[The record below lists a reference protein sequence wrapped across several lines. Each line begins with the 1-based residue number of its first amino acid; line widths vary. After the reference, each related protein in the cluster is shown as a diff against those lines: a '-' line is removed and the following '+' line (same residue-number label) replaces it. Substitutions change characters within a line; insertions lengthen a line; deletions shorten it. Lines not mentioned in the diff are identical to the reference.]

1 MTEMERESIGGAVL
15 VDPLG
20 GLILDP
26 SNELKFKGPFDDY
39 VTVSLWIKN
48 PTEKRIAFK
57 IKTTAPKRY
66 CVKPNSGVLDS
77 QQSMKVNVLLQPFN
91 YDPNEKNK
99 HKFMV
104 QYMYLNESEMQL
116 SVNDILN
123 MWKDVAPTRLL
134 DIKLKCLFEQTESEQ
149 QTKQDQTKTE
159 SKPVQQVAQPQT
171 IQHETKSQNR
181 NVEVSSTANDFESA
195 PSSLVN
201 KSSQSNTNTATNN
214 TISTTSNN
222 NNNSNNIARLD
233 KSDNVVNELK
243 QVKQENEL
251 LKKEINK
258 LKEEEVRLRKLALE
272 TPFSSRAKQTGST
285 ELLID
290 LLQNRSS
297 VVIAALLA
305 IIIYLILF
313 R

>member
-1 MTEMERESIGGAVL
+1 MSEIEKETTGGAVL

-20 GLILDP
+20 GLVLDP
-26 SNELKFKGPFDDY
+26 SNELKFRGPFDDY
-39 VTVSLWIKN
+39 VTVSLVIKN

-123 MWKDVAPTRLL
+123 TWKDVPPTRLL
-134 DIKLKCLFEQTESEQ
+134 DIKLKCVFEQLDSDQ
-149 QTKQDQTKTE
+149 ARQDQPKGEKISHSSLTQ
-159 SKPVQQVAQPQT
+159 SAQPAKQ
-171 IQHETKSQNR
+171 ESR
-181 NVEVSSTANDFESA
+181 NQSSRTSNIEESGTSSFESA
-195 PSSLVN
+195 PSSLN
-201 KSSQSNTNTATNN
+201 PKSSQTNT
-214 TISTTSNN
+214 
-222 NNNSNNIARLD
+222 NNNSARLD
-233 KSDNVVNELK
+233 KNDNLANELI
-243 QVKQENEL
+243 QVRHENDL

-258 LKEEEVRLRKLALE
+258 LKEEEARLRKLALQSPAINRQVNNSNE
-272 TPFSSRAKQTGST
+272 V
-285 ELLID
+285 LID
-290 LLQNRSS
+290 LLRNRSS
-297 VVIAALLA
+297 IVIIVLLA
-305 IIIYLILF
+305 IIFYLMLF